1 MPLRSNYILKA
12 FLASG
17 LLSLTMIALAQG
29 LIQFFHHGP
38 PLPLSIILI
47 LVAVCFVLSASSFFE
62 RYEVGS
68 VVWSMLVSVIAT
80 AMLTLLA
87 GGIIQ
92 VVTRPG
98 QSWEE
103 LLSALAICMI
113 VAMILLS
120 HLKKSL
126 GEIEY

>member
-1 MPLRSNYILKA
+1 
-12 FLASG
+12 
-17 LLSLTMIALAQG
+17 MIALAQG
-29 LIQFFHHGP
+29 LIQFFHHGLH
-38 PLPLSIILI
+38 LPLSMTLI
-47 LVAVCFVLSASSFFE
+47 LAAVFFVLSASFFE

-120 HLKKSL
+120 HLK
-126 GEIEY
+126 

>member
-47 LVAVCFVLSASSFFE
+47 LAAV
-62 RYEVGS
+62 
-68 VVWSMLVSVIAT
+68 
-80 AMLTLLA
+80 
-87 GGIIQ
+87 
-92 VVTRPG
+92 
-98 QSWEE
+98 
-103 LLSALAICMI
+103 
-113 VAMILLS
+113 
-120 HLKKSL
+120 
-126 GEIEY
+126 